1 MATRTSVL
9 YGRVLV
15 LRFANAP
22 SGHRRTSNQ
31 PGVKVRILQASTA
44 VTLSGTFRDSGQS
57 GLLEASNA
65 ISTENP
71 ATRDLYLFNSQAR
84 KEPDAR
90 D

>member
-1 MATRTSVL
+1 
-9 YGRVLV
+9 
-15 LRFANAP
+15 
-22 SGHRRTSNQ
+22 
-31 PGVKVRILQASTA
+31 VRILQASTA